1 MIIVTKLDI
10 LQYYNQFFAKY
21 PEKRYISGIIDSLER
36 YDVAQKL
43 SVPKLKPDG
52 VLVSKNYLVSEELS
66 EWDSLPDFLSI
77 QELKKLDNQNE
88 NKLTWK
94 LLDSRVTSN
103 QISDFEQRWH
113 IHVPKELI
121 VYITSY
127 ASLLCKIESTFIEED
142 VVSHVQLDIPLM
154 LWHDEL
160 ADFGRDMY
168 LEPIQLLSDLGYI
181 LVAIRDNYEWWCL
194 DTESGVIVG
203 FADDDDYS
211 DIEDPSDKEYL
222 FRKHGKLLFN
232 SFSDFLRTCFSID

>member
-1 MIIVTKLDI
+1 MTKLDM
-10 LQYYNQFFAKY
+10 LQYYNRFLAKY
-21 PEKRYISGIIDSLER
+21 PEKRYISGVIDSLER

-43 SVPKLKPDG
+43 RVPKLKPDG

-77 QELKKLDNQNE
+77 QELKVLDNQHG

-94 LLDSRVTSN
+94 LLDSCVTN
-103 QISDFEQRWH
+103 DQIFNFEQRWH
-113 IHVPKELI
+113 IHFPKELI

-127 ASLLCKIESTFIEED
+127 ASLLCKIEGTFIEED
-142 VVSHVQLDIPLM
+142 GASHVQLDIPLM
-154 LWHDEL
+154 LWRGEL
-160 ADFGRDMY
+160 DDFGQDMY

-194 DTESGVIVG
+194 DTESGEIVG

-211 DIEDPSDKEYL
+211 DIEDPLDKEYL
-222 FRKHGKLLFN
+222 LANHGNLLFN
-232 SFSDFLRTCFSID
+232 SFSDFLQACFSIN